1 VAKSIPARR
10 PYASEQRKAQAAET
24 RLHIL
29 EAARRLFIERGYTGS
44 PINTIALE
52 AKVSPE
58 TVYAIFGSKRALLAD
73 VVGMSVL
80 GDASPTPLL
89 EQKGPQAVRRLK
101 SQREQVRL
109 FAADMRRIMPRVGP
123 LFQIMHA
130 AAATEPEI
138 ATLLGQVLEQRL
150 EGMRGFV
157 QMVAANG
164 PLRQAIDVH
173 AAAETV
179 WALSSAEVHGLLTA
193 DRGWSGDRYEK
204 WLSDILEAALL
215 PPHGRVRSKPRP
227 HVGPL

>member
-1 VAKSIPARR
+1 MSKSIPAKR
-10 PYASEQRKAQAAET
+10 PYASERRKAQAAET
-24 RLHIL
+24 RLQVL
-29 EAARRLFIERGYTGS
+29 KAARRLFIERGYTGT

-80 GDASPTPLL
+80 GDAGPTPLL
-89 EQKGPQAVRRLK
+89 EQKGPQAVRRSK
-101 SQREQVRL
+101 TQREQVRL
-109 FAADMRRIMPRVGP
+109 LAADMRRIMPRVGP
-123 LFQIMHA
+123 LFQIMHT

-150 EGMRGFV
+150 EGMRAFV
-157 QMVAANG
+157 RMVAANG
-164 PLRQAIDVH
+164 PLRQAIHVG

-179 WALSSAEVHGLLTA
+179 WALSSAEVHWLLTV

-215 PPHGRVRSKPRP
+215 PPHDRVPPKLR
-227 HVGPL
+227 

>member
-1 VAKSIPARR
+1 MSKSVPAKR
-10 PYASEQRKAQAAET
+10 PYASDRRKAQAAET

-29 EAARRLFIERGYTGS
+29 EAARRLFIERGYTGT

-89 EQKGPQAVRRLK
+89 EQKGPQAVRRSK

-123 LFQIMHA
+123 LFQIMHT

-150 EGMRGFV
+150 EGMRAFV
-157 QMVAANG
+157 RMVCTNG
-164 PLRQAIDVH
+164 PLRQGLDAQS
-173 AAAETV
+173 AAETV
-179 WALSSAEVHGLLTA
+179 WALSSAEVHWLLTV
-193 DRGWSGDRYEK
+193 DRGWSGDRFEK

-215 PPHGRVRSKPRP
+215 PPHGRVRSKPRQR
-227 HVGPL
+227 V